1 MPGELAA
8 RKNSLPRLKDD
19 KKYSLANQPP
29 WFHTPNSFDPFQL
42 FEVEHRPCLMLHVTV
57 LRGRNITKGWA
68 GDLASSRSLVEANF
82 SLPRCPALPWLDRSP
97 FCPPAER
104 NPPSPTPRGAPIRPA
119 GVARRVMPSPWR
131 RLRTSTVPLKLHRAK
146 EGKRRTRHI
155 VDIPDPYVALK
166 LYGAIEGKH
175 NISLRLDLECSKISS
190 LCPPPTVDIP
200 DPYVALKLHGA
211 IEGKLDIPDPYVAL
225 KLHGVIEGKRR
236 TRHIDNDVN
245 PEWDESFTFLLDS
258 NQKYSLDITWN
269 VLTCLPF
276 LCPPPTVDIP
286 DPYVALKL
294 HGAIEGKR
302 RTRHIDNDVNPEW
315 DESFTFLLDSNQKYS
330 LDITLWD
337 ANYTIDESLGTV
349 TYELDGFR
357 VFDARTE
364 TFRFYSTSEVD
375 IKFETELNQHPDL
388 RYSLAL
394 CDEEKNFMVARK
406 KRVGYAI
413 RDLVGEERGPRH
425 YKEVPRVAILG
436 SGGGFRA
443 MIGMAGAVKALSA
456 SCYCPVTVL
465 LLTCSRAVPRVAI
478 LGSGGG
484 FRAMIGMAG
493 AVKALSDAKVLDCAT
508 YLVGLSGSSWYIST
522 LYSHKDWPK
531 ATPGELQEELKH
543 HVDSSLFYLLK
554 PRLLYRYTDAIMRK
568 RTVGQPVSF
577 TDFFGHLVGETL
589 IKDRL
594 DFKLSDMQEK
604 IRDGQA
610 PMPLITCVHVRHD
623 VAALVFHEWVEFTPY
638 EVGMAKYGTFMRTEL
653 FGSKFF
659 MGCLAKRFPEA
670 PLHFLM
676 GIWGSAFTILF
687 NRLMMEK
694 KSEPEDLQ
702 KELEE
707 TLARDARREKAEK
720 KKLERTNSILDDDS
734 DSDDDEFCQQST
746 ADGRQKKPSQTGF
759 YNNWLMSIFTG
770 SSLFATREGRAG
782 KVHNFMRGLSLNNT
796 YPISPFT
803 PPPIRRQAYALP
815 NQSIATEDEFDGIHE
830 PLNVEEKK
838 LYMVDGGL
846 TFNSPY
852 PAVLRPQRD
861 VDLILSY
868 DFSARTSDSSRP
880 FRELLL
886 AEKWARING
895 VPFPPIDTSVFD
907 REGMKECYVFKHPTD
922 DKCPI
927 VLHFVLVNIEFRKFK
942 KPGVKRETEE
952 ELEFAN
958 FDLFDDPNT
967 PFSTFNFCYPHKA
980 FDQLAQL
987 MEFNTLQSLDIIK
1000 DNMAECVQRRR
1011 RGGPRPNL
1019 DLADVKRNSFKNSK
1033 KKLRQLIRTF
1043 SIDSDT

>member
-1 MPGELAA
+1 RQFVRSPDVMKRSRTLLEG
-8 RKNSLPRLKDD
+8 
-19 KKYSLANQPP
+19 
-29 WFHTPNSFDPFQL
+29 FHTPHSFDPFQL

-68 GDLASSRSLVEANF
+68 GDL
-82 SLPRCPALPWLDRSP
+82 
-97 FCPPAER
+97 
-104 NPPSPTPRGAPIRPA
+104 
-119 GVARRVMPSPWR
+119 
-131 RLRTSTVPLKLHRAK
+131 
-146 EGKRRTRHI
+146 
-155 VDIPDPYVALK
+155 
-166 LYGAIEGKH
+166 
-175 NISLRLDLECSKISS
+175 
-190 LCPPPTVDIP
+190 
-200 DPYVALKLHGA
+200 
-211 IEGKLDIPDPYVAL
+211 
-225 KLHGVIEGKRR
+225 
-236 TRHIDNDVN
+236 
-245 PEWDESFTFLLDS
+245 
-258 NQKYSLDITWN
+258 
-269 VLTCLPF
+269 
-276 LCPPPTVDIP
+276 VDIP

-315 DESFTFLLDSNQKYS
+315 HETFTFLLDSNQKYS

-349 TYELDGFR
+349 TFELDRFR
-357 VFDARTE
+357 MFDARTE

-394 CDEEKNFMVARK
+394 CDEEKKFMVARK

-425 YKEVPRVAILG
+425 YKEVPRVA
-436 SGGGFRA
+436 
-443 MIGMAGAVKALSA
+443 V
-456 SCYCPVTVL
+456 
-465 LLTCSRAVPRVAI
+465 

-493 AVKALSDAKVLDCAT
+493 AVKALSDSKVLDCAT

-531 ATPGELQEELKH
+531 APPGDLQEELKH

-554 PRLLYRYTDAIMRK
+554 PHLLYRYTDAIMRK
-568 RTVGQPVSF
+568 RNAGQPVSF

-604 IRDGQA
+604 IQDGLA
-610 PMPLITCVHVRHD
+610 PMPLLTCVHVRHD

-638 EVGMAKYGTFMRTEL
+638 EVGMAKYGTFMRSEL

-694 KSEPEDLQ
+694 KSEPEDLH

-720 KKLERTNSILDDDS
+720 KKLERTNSFLDDDS
-734 DSDDDEFCQQST
+734 DSDDDEFCQQSS

-759 YNNWLMSIFTG
+759 YNNWLMSVFTG

-803 PPPIRRQAYALP
+803 PPPIRRQAYGLP
-815 NQSIATEDEFDGIHE
+815 SHAQSIATEDEFDGIHE

-846 TFNSPY
+846 TFNSPF
-852 PAVLRPQRD
+852 PSVLRPQRD
-861 VDLILSY
+861 VDLIISY

-927 VLHFVLVNIEFRKFK
+927 VIHFVIVNIEFRKFA

-980 FDQLAQL
+980 FDRLAQL
-987 MEFNTLQSLDIIK
+987 MEFNTLLSLDIIK

-1019 DLADVKRNSFKNSK
+1019 DLADVRRSSFKNSK

>member
-1 MPGELAA
+1 MKRSRPLMEG
-8 RKNSLPRLKDD
+8 
-19 KKYSLANQPP
+19 
-29 WFHTPNSFDPFQL
+29 FHTPNSFDPFQL

-68 GDLASSRSLVEANF
+68 GDL
-82 SLPRCPALPWLDRSP
+82 
-97 FCPPAER
+97 
-104 NPPSPTPRGAPIRPA
+104 
-119 GVARRVMPSPWR
+119 
-131 RLRTSTVPLKLHRAK
+131 
-146 EGKRRTRHI
+146 
-155 VDIPDPYVALK
+155 
-166 LYGAIEGKH
+166 
-175 NISLRLDLECSKISS
+175 
-190 LCPPPTVDIP
+190 
-200 DPYVALKLHGA
+200 
-211 IEGKLDIPDPYVAL
+211 
-225 KLHGVIEGKRR
+225 
-236 TRHIDNDVN
+236 
-245 PEWDESFTFLLDS
+245 
-258 NQKYSLDITWN
+258 
-269 VLTCLPF
+269 
-276 LCPPPTVDIP
+276 VDIP

-315 DESFTFLLDSNQKYS
+315 DESFTFLLDSTQKYS

-425 YKEVPRVAILG
+425 YKE
-436 SGGGFRA
+436 
-443 MIGMAGAVKALSA
+443 
-456 SCYCPVTVL
+456 
-465 LLTCSRAVPRVAI
+465 VPRVAI

-815 NQSIATEDEFDGIHE
+815 NQSSESFDGIHE